1 MTDWNGNGKMDP
13 VDVGIS
19 IAVDEA
25 KQDDGEQIKP
35 VDEKKKGSASGCLTF
50 LLAFAIAAVWLIL
63 M

>member
-19 IAVDEA
+19 IAVDGIEPDNA
-25 KQDDGEQIKP
+25 ERT
-35 VDEKKKGSASGCLTF
+35 EETKKSSASGCLTF